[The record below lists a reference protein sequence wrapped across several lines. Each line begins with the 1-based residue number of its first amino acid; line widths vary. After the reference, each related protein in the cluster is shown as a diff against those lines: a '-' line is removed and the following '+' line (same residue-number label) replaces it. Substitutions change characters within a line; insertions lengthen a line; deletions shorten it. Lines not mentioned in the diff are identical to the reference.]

1 MNLLKVWQAQSRS
14 HQLWTTNKQNQ
25 ATIYADSCFKLWSQM
40 GRSKYIQ
47 TDPNGT
53 KTYKNSE
60 MPTMFQPM
68 AWNAIVGVQPVL
80 PPEPANETFK
90 QTSWKASCHRY
101 HPSISKSVLS
111 KVEITA
117 VLWNTKATVCPQLRS
132 ERLLLAPFKNEHPK
146 FVWWR
151 WLISRMESKA
161 RLTMRDISFE
171 QTQSSIT
178 DQQSQRHVK
187 GFRKHLS
194 LGIMSFY

>member
-1 MNLLKVWQAQSRS
+1 
-14 HQLWTTNKQNQ
+14 
-25 ATIYADSCFKLWSQM
+25 
-40 GRSKYIQ
+40 
-47 TDPNGT
+47 
-53 KTYKNSE
+53 

-68 AWNAIVGVQPVL
+68 ALNSILAL
-80 PPEPANETFK
+80 HPPEPANETFK
-90 QTSWKASCHRY
+90 QTSWKESCHRY
-101 HPSISKSVLS
+101 HSSISKSVLS
-111 KVEITA
+111 KVEIR
-117 VLWNTKATVCPQLRS
+117 VLLWNAKATLCPQLPS
-132 ERLLLAPFKNEHPK
+132 LWLELAPFKNEHPK

-187 GFRKHLS
+187 GFRKHLY